1 MPTVAK
7 TNASGTARPT
17 RPTVPCGLMFAAID
31 GAISAIEMPTA
42 SQSERLPRRRLRA
55 SPFEPS
61 VTCAMGPLPD
71 RGSPADYRTTN
82 GLRSARSDPVTDDP
96 VPELRLLA
104 HRAVAGAFEEVQVG
118 GLAGRQPLA
127 GGDRDELLVATPAA
141 QCGQLVRPN
150 DRAEVAKRLVEQDAR
165 GGVRAELLGLGDQH
179 LELRGRA
186 VVGEHRRHEV
196 GHHAAEVVLSCLE
209 QSEQLVRRER
219 AERPV

>member
-61 VTCAMGPLPD
+61 VTCAMGLLPD

-82 GLRSARSDPVTDDP
+82 DRQVQASRLALAMGYSAVHIDDIEP
-96 VPELRLLA
+96 GGPGS
-104 HRAVAGAFEEVQVG
+104 AVRF
-118 GLAGRQPLA
+118 
-127 GGDRDELLVATPAA
+127 
-141 QCGQLVRPN
+141 
-150 DRAEVAKRLVEQDAR
+150 
-165 GGVRAELLGLGDQH
+165 
-179 LELRGRA
+179 
-186 VVGEHRRHEV
+186 
-196 GHHAAEVVLSCLE
+196 
-209 QSEQLVRRER
+209 VRR
-219 AERPV
+219 ALG